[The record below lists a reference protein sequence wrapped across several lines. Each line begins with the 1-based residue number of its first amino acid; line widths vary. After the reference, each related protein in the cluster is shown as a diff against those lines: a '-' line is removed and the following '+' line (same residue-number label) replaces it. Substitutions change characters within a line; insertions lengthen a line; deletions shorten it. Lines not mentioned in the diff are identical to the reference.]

1 MSMDRASC
9 VASPAARGLEW
20 RDGVTEPRQ
29 IEPGRTLMVTTRTFR
44 RTFFLTP
51 SSTVNDVMQYVIGY
65 ACRKHGVGLVSAV
78 VLSNHMHLLVND
90 HLGNAPEFVQTVNS
104 LVARALNAKRGEHG
118 GMFARDNVDLK
129 LVCGRAAAITAIAY
143 LGANPVA
150 AACVEHGR
158 DWPGLRSQPRQLART
173 DLEVSR
179 PTFFMAHR
187 DLGYRGRLP
196 EKVELRYEL
205 PLCVAEADRG
215 LFVHDAEVALSAAED
230 KARQDVRA
238 AGKTFL
244 GAARCRNVDHLRT
257 AKSWEPHG
265 PNTGPS
271 PFLVHDEAEEKR
283 LLEELQLFLQAYA
296 LAYARFKAGDTTVTF
311 PRGTYRLVR
320 SFGAHVAPLGPAVG
334 VAVPVIA
341 GLLPAP
347 PPFT

>member
-1 MSMDRASC
+1 M
-9 VASPAARGLEW
+9 ARGLEW

-129 LVCGRAAAITAIAY
+129 LVCGRAEAITAIAY
-143 LGANPVA
+143 IGANPVA

-173 DLEVSR
+173 DMEVSR
-179 PTFFMAHR
+179 PTFFMAHK
-187 DLGYRGRLP
+187 DLGYRGRL
-196 EKVELRYEL
+196 
-205 PLCVAEADRG
+205 
-215 LFVHDAEVALSAAED
+215 
-230 KARQDVRA
+230 RQ
-238 AGKTFL
+238 
-244 GAARCRNVDHLRT
+244 AAREGQIGSSIAFATQTREQVGREGAQIRPSGVLGRLR
-257 AKSWEPHG
+257 WG
-265 PNTGPS
+265 
-271 PFLVHDEAEEKR
+271 R
-283 LLEELQLFLQAYA
+283 
-296 LAYARFKAGDTTVTF
+296 AGVREGAVSGV
-311 PRGTYRLVR
+311 RGN
-320 SFGAHVAPLGPAVG
+320 F
-334 VAVPVIA
+334 
-341 GLLPAP
+341 
-347 PPFT
+347 